1 IACTPGWIA
10 ERSLC
15 SSALQVLAI
24 AGRWLPALRSGYG
37 WLRERDGMPATDPNK
52 FIIDLLRA
60 VHNATGARRP
70 PAWTA
75 VEKGQAKLG
84 TTNNEALDVA
94 IRLAGRKGWLRADGD
109 PASSMTLTVQGL
121 SILESSSS

>member
-1 IACTPGWIA
+1 
-10 ERSLC
+10 
-15 SSALQVLAI
+15 
-24 AGRWLPALRSGYG
+24 
-37 WLRERDGMPATDPNK
+37 MPATDPNK

-75 VEKGQAKLG
+75 VEKVQAKLG

>member
-1 IACTPGWIA
+1 
-10 ERSLC
+10 
-15 SSALQVLAI
+15 
-24 AGRWLPALRSGYG
+24 
-37 WLRERDGMPATDPNK
+37 MPATDPNK

-75 VEKGQAKLG
+75 VEKVQAKLG
-84 TTNNEALDVA
+84 TTNNEAFDVA